1 MVKPRTLFLDIS
13 ELEVSMNQVFPIL
26 ILIII
31 SGICLVALFL
41 TLNAYFGRILER
53 AKGVATERA
62 NRSFLTGLVNGLF
75 LTAVVLAVL
84 ALGQNTGGEVLFV
97 LAFLI
102 GLVLLLGVIFGTTVM
117 VLVLKERL
125 FPGQLGNRPLIYASS
140 IGTLACLTPY
150 IGWFGLF
157 PYMIFR
163 GMGAFVITLVEIRRE
178 NRQARAAE
186 EGEDV

>member
-1 MVKPRTLFLDIS
+1 
-13 ELEVSMNQVFPIL
+13 MNQVFPIL

-31 SGICLVALFL
+31 SGMCLVALFL
-41 TLNAYFGRILER
+41 TLNAFFGRILER
-53 AKGVATERA
+53 AKAVATERA
-62 NRSFLTGLVNGLF
+62 SRSFLTGLVNGLF
-75 LTAVVLAVL
+75 LAAAGLAILAV
-84 ALGQNTGGEVLFV
+84 GQNVGGAVLFV

-102 GLVLLLGVIFGTTVM
+102 GLVLLLGVIFGITAM

-125 FPGQLGNRPLIYASS
+125 FPGQLGNRPLMYAGS

-163 GMGAFVITLVEIRRE
+163 GMGAIVITLVEIRRE
-178 NRQARAAE
+178 RRQAKAAE
-186 EGEDV
+186 EGEEA